1 MWDPRNPRDFYFV
14 TTDRFKNATQGGRS
28 RLWRLRFDTVF
39 LPELGGTIEMLLDGT
54 EGQQMMDNIT
64 IDRRGN
70 LLLQEDIGNQDVIG
84 RIWQYSTATDQ
95 LKLLAEHNSTF
106 FAPGAANFL
115 TRDEESSGIID
126 ASSVLGSGWFLL
138 NVQAHYSIA
147 GELVEGG
154 QILALY
160 NPDSH

>member
-1 MWDPRNPRDFYFV
+1 MDGLAAGIDSV
-14 TTDRFKNATQGGRS
+14 TCRQTRGGAPIAERS
-28 RLWRLRFDTVF
+28 ARLNSTA
-39 LPELGGTIEMLLDGT
+39 GA
-54 EGQQMMDNIT
+54 
-64 IDRRGN
+64 
-70 LLLQEDIGNQDVIG
+70 IG